1 MPTLTAP
8 TGTDHP
14 SPGIGLF
21 TLGVLAGERGWLEG
35 LDRRLVGRCGWLAMA
50 GALALVVLAAS
61 ALAADQPDAVAV
73 SLWWG
78 PGSAAA
84 GAIRAHWFSVLVGAP
99 MAPMCC
105 IPRCWWCCRCLPA
118 PCRWPRGQVPAGR
131 HDRCGGGLR
140 RRVGLT
146 RLRVAGRLL

>member
-105 IPRCWWCCRCLPA
+105 IPGAGGAVAACP
-118 PCRWPRGQVPAGR
+118 PPAG
-131 HDRCGGGLR
+131 GPEAKFLLVATTGVVVAFA
-140 RRVGLT
+140 VGS
-146 RLRVAGRLL
+146 A